1 MAGFRRLTYINLS
14 PLARPQLPF
23 GRRPV
28 RLKKKGDFM
37 MLRTVSFL
45 CLLAVSLP
53 AAAQNLPAATLDQ
66 LAATPVVTVHIS
78 EQLRQ
83 PPDEAI
89 LRVGTEARAGT
100 ATAALAANNAK
111 TEKLLAA
118 IKAAGIGSKDVQ
130 TQGVSLG
137 ADYVYDP
144 PVSGRQ
150 ERRLAGYVARNS
162 VQIKTQRIDQLTT
175 LMDRLTAAGATEI
188 YGPDFAIADPA
199 PLRAEARK
207 RAMARGQSE
216 ASEYARNAGFAR
228 VQLLSVE
235 EGVSYRASDIVVT
248 GSRIGPPP
256 PPPPAA
262 PERGGGSIEPGQIET
277 GVTLTLQYRMER

>member
-144 PVSGRQ
+144 PVGGRQ
-150 ERRLAGYVARNS
+150 GRRLAG
-162 VQIKTQRIDQLTT
+162 
-175 LMDRLTAAGATEI
+175 
-188 YGPDFAIADPA
+188 
-199 PLRAEARK
+199 
-207 RAMARGQSE
+207 
-216 ASEYARNAGFAR
+216 
-228 VQLLSVE
+228 
-235 EGVSYRASDIVVT
+235 
-248 GSRIGPPP
+248 
-256 PPPPAA
+256 
-262 PERGGGSIEPGQIET
+262 
-277 GVTLTLQYRMER
+277 